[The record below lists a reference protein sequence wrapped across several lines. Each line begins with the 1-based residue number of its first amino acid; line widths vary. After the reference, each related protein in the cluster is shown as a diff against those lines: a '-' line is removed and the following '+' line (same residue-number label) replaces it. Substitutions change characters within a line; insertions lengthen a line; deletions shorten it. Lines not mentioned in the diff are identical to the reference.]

1 MRLCHATA
9 AQPQSQHGKQGKV
22 VVPDISE
29 LSVHLQQQWH
39 PDNNAW
45 LGGIK
50 VKPHSGKRVKWSCP
64 NCPLGRPHVWETTV
78 QLRTS
83 GSKCPYCLNK
93 RVCKHNSLATK
104 APKQWKYWNHEKN
117 AKTPE
122 QVNAG
127 SSLRVHWKCPDC
139 RLTWQAP
146 VSARTRRDAGCPSCC
161 CDHKHSLEYRK
172 TTPRRV
178 TFFKGT
184 DPPRMTSG
192 TWSSPRRFPLRSLW
206 MKTTDPQTGTDA
218 IYHMLFHWTLPST
231 KCRGKPRTVWN
242 DVVLSDVHK
251 LKPNH
256 YIRDAQNKPV
266 WRELTCVART

>member
-1 MRLCHATA
+1 MSGTVPYSVDSCRRPANGSVIVGKPVRFCHATA
-9 AQPQSQHGKQGKV
+9 AQPQSQHGKQGKAI
-22 VVPDISE
+22 VPDISE
-29 LSVHLQQQWH
+29 LSPHLQQQWH

-50 VKPHSGKRVKWSCP
+50 VRPHSGKRVKWSCP
-64 NCPLGRPHVWETTV
+64 NCPLGRPHIWETTV

-127 SSLRVHWKCPDC
+127 SSLRAHWKCPAC

-146 VSARTRRDAGCPSCC
+146 VSARSRRDAGCPSCC

-178 TFFKGT
+178 TFFEGYR
-184 DPPRMTSG
+184 PPKDDEWNLVKPPPPNPLVMFCVGHRPDWKRRKPKSYGILEHYSLSHG
-192 TWSSPRRFPLRSLW
+192 TW
-206 MKTTDPQTGTDA
+206 
-218 IYHMLFHWTLPST
+218 
-231 KCRGKPRTVWN
+231 
-242 DVVLSDVHK
+242 
-251 LKPNH
+251 
-256 YIRDAQNKPV
+256 
-266 WRELTCVART
+266 